1 MFKFKILKSTILPQ
15 VKFIEYSSYKDN
27 RGFIFSIYDKE
38 IEKKLIKFTKKK
50 FTHDKIVFRK
60 KNILTGIHGDKK
72 TWKLISCLRG
82 KIYQVV
88 VNCNEKSKN
97 FGKYFSCFLNGKDC
111 KSILI
116 PPNYGNAYLTLNKE
130 NIYYYKLAYKGRYF
144 DHDEQFTYLW
154 NNEKFNIKWPI
165 NNPILS
171 SRDSKEV

>member
-116 PPNYGNAYLTLNKE
+116 PPNSFVRVL
-130 NIYYYKLAYKGRYF
+130 
-144 DHDEQFTYLW
+144 
-154 NNEKFNIKWPI
+154 P
-165 NNPILS
+165 
-171 SRDSKEV
+171 SKETLLILGVIPSLLFLSFKNPEKLRKSN